1 MTDVSIVSCKSYAS
15 EEVQEALLAA
25 LSPFGGLDWVTP
37 GMKIAVKVNLVGPL
51 KPDAAA
57 TTHPA
62 VVKALCDE
70 LSARGARV
78 VVGDSPGGLFTAAF
92 LAGIYRATGMHAVEG
107 ENVKLNDSFLE
118 QDVDFP
124 EGVSAKTI
132 RFTKYILDADAVIDC
147 CKPKTHGMMAYTGA
161 CKNFFGTIPG
171 LMKGEYHYRY
181 ADYTAFA
188 NMLVDLAECIK
199 PRLCIA
205 DFVWSME
212 GNGPTMGSPRFVG
225 ALMASENAHKMDV
238 LGAHIMGIPFANVP
252 TLVEAHKRGLVPDSV
267 DALSIDGDYE
277 AFVVPDFKQAN
288 KQPISSWSGR
298 NALINKLA
306 TALLASKPLPDK
318 AECIGC
324 GKCAEV
330 CPARAIEMQKG
341 GKNKLPKIDRG
352 KCIRCFCCQE
362 FCPKGAM
369 QVHRPWAA
377 KIINR

>member
-1 MTDVSIVSCKSYAS
+1 MTDVSIVSCKSYDAA
-15 EEVQEALLAA
+15 EVQGALEKALA
-25 LSPFGGLDWVTP
+25 PFGGLDWVKP
-37 GMKIAVKVNLVGPL
+37 GMKIAVKANLVGPL
-51 KPDAAA
+51 KPAAAA

-62 VVKALCDE
+62 VLKTLCDA
-70 LSARGARV
+70 LSARGAQV
-78 VVGDSPGGLFTAAF
+78 VVGDSPGGLFTAGF
-92 LAGIYRATGMHAVEG
+92 LAGIYKATGMHAIEG
-107 ENVKLNDSFLE
+107 ENVKLNDCFEE
-118 QDVDFP
+118 QEVAFP
-124 EGVSAKTI
+124 EGAAAKTI

-225 ALMASENAHKMDV
+225 ALMASENAHKMDI
-238 LGAHIMGIPFANVP
+238 LGAHIMHIPFENVP
-252 TLVEAHKRGLVPDSV
+252 TLVEAHKRGLIPESV
-267 DALSIDGDYE
+267 AEITIEGDYE
-277 AFVVPDFKQAN
+277 GFVVQDFKQAN
-288 KQPISSWSGR
+288 KRPISSWSGG
-298 NALINKLA
+298 NPVINRMA
-306 TALLASKPLPDK
+306 TALLASKPMPDK
-318 AECIGC
+318 DACVGC
-324 GKCAEV
+324 GKCAEI
-330 CPARAIEMQKG
+330 CPAKAIEMTD
-341 GKNKLPKIDRG
+341 GKSGRLPKIDRK

-369 QVHRPWAA
+369 RVHRPWAA
-377 KIINR
+377 KIINN